1 MKAAR
6 VLNNHWAARFRD
18 QDRDQMYEILD
29 GFVAVYIR
37 REENCGWFS
46 GLAPESP
53 TTNNGTESSNRQL
66 KERDTMRRRLPI
78 REFLQMAMQNI
89 RVASLSPEH
98 QVFCP

>member
-6 VLNNHWAARFRD
+6 VLNNHWAARFRNPELD
-18 QDRDQMYEILD
+18 HLCDVLD

-37 REENCGWFS
+37 HEDNCGWFS

-98 QVFCP
+98 QVF